1 VLPRLRD
8 ERGFG
13 MVELLAAMTVLVVG
27 LLAVF
32 GMFQSGLLTIRRAST
47 VTTAAVLAD
56 SEMEKFRAI
65 RYEAIGLANSDVN
78 AADATYKGDAA
89 YTDVSLA
96 ATTLSGALSAAA
108 TSLTVASSAGFP
120 ATPGYRIKIDSE
132 VLVVTAGAG
141 TTTWTVT
148 RGANATL
155 PASHASGA
163 AVNVIQRVD
172 VAKCGVA
179 PCTDL
184 VPTKIVTGGDGNEY
198 RIDTYATWT
207 GVKNQGGTDG
217 RAVKLMTVV
226 VRDDEAPYTVFARVS
241 STFDESTGL

>member
-1 VLPRLRD
+1 
-8 ERGFG
+8 
-13 MVELLAAMTVLVVG
+13 MVELLAAMTIMVVG

-32 GMFQSGLLTIRRAST
+32 GMFESGLLAIRRAST

-56 SEMEKFRAI
+56 AEMERFRAI
-65 RYEAIGLANSDVN
+65 RYEALGLANSDVN
-78 AADATYKGDAA
+78 AADATYKGDLA

-96 ATTLSGALSAAA
+96 ATTLSAAVSAVA

-120 ATPGYRIKIDSE
+120 VTNGYRIKIDSE
-132 VLVVTAGAG
+132 VFVVTAGAG

-148 RGANATL
+148 RGANATIG
-155 PASHASGA
+155 ASHASGA

-184 VPTKIVTGGDGNEY
+184 IPTKVVTGGDGRKY
-198 RIDTYATWT
+198 RVDTYATWT

-226 VRDDEAPYTVFARVS
+226 VRENAAPYRVWARVA